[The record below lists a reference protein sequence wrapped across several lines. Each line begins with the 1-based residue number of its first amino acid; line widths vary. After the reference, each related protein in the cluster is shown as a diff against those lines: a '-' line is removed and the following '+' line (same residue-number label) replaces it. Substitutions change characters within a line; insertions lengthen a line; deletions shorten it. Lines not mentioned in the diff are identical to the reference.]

1 MEELTQARLQQS
13 RQLADARQQAYTQER
28 SGGEG
33 GRGKTGRLEEELRT
47 AQCELKKAKEREK
60 QVSGGFKCYKCHGG
74 CTNQPVTVES
84 LLKDTP
90 EIRTP
95 VNQDI

>member
-33 GRGKTGRLEEELRT
+33 GRGKVGRLEEELRT
-47 AQCELKKAKEREK
+47 AQHELEKAKEREK
-60 QVSGGFKCYKCHGG
+60 QVRGRVQALIIIHGG
-74 CTNQPVTVES
+74 CTNQPVTVEP
-84 LLKDTP
+84 LLKEAP
-90 EIRTP
+90 EI
-95 VNQDI
+95 I